1 MNRWAKPLLSS
12 QNSEEKT
19 GIFAGK
25 AELCSEGAPAYT
37 LNLLTG
43 GGIKVRD
50 VRIDGDKMRFS
61 VTEAELPQAEK
72 ILTENDRIY
81 RVAKAGGLKRRAK
94 EFVGRYALIAGV
106 LISCALTYVYSTL
119 VAEVEI
125 RGNALVSEE
134 VIAAAVSEYVET
146 PRLFAYPDLESIEKA
161 VLRCDGVAYAKV
173 VREGKRIVVEIVEEL
188 PETEITDTQ
197 NPIPLLA
204 RESGVITRI
213 VTLRGTAEVECGD
226 TVKAGDVLIAVNGK
240 EIHKMAELQEES
252 LQQRPGDEVTVTY
265 LRDKKKHTAKVTL
278 RNAQGTTTAVT
289 NIDVD
294 AMGVALRPLTDQEK
308 REFDL
313 GYGLVITAIRDGKMK
328 EAGMTKGLILLQVN
342 DRQMR
347 TREDFEEA
355 VKEANMT
362 TDRILWIR
370 AKTQSGLPRSFTV
383 ELGEKKDSDKK

>member
-125 RGNALVSEE
+125 HGNALVSEE

-197 NPIPLLA
+197 NPIPVLA

-226 TVKAGDVLIAVNGK
+226 TVKAGDVLIAPYVSAGENDPVPVRAMGIV
-240 EIHKMAELQEES
+240 E
-252 LQQRPGDEVTVTY
+252 
-265 LRDKKKHTAKVTL
+265 AKVTRVEQLEYADEETFTL
-278 RNAQGTTTAVT
+278 RAA
-289 NIDVD
+289 
-294 AMGVALRPLTDQEK
+294 TDIEARK
-308 REFDL
+308 NEFCASLAEYEIFVGSSFNVKKLDKSIVISI
-313 GYGLVITAIRDGKMK
+313 YYEVIT
-328 EAGMTKGLILLQVN
+328 
-342 DRQMR
+342 
-347 TREDFEEA
+347 
-355 VKEANMT
+355 
-362 TDRILWIR
+362 RI
-370 AKTQSGLPRSFTV
+370 S
-383 ELGEKKDSDKK
+383 